1 MSSPSSRMRPAEGLS
16 TPVSRLITV
25 VLPAP
30 FGPIKA
36 WRAPFSILSETPAT
50 AAMPPKCFS
59 KPTVSSTTG
68 MAQRPSGRSE
78 EHTSELQSLRHIVCR
93 LLLEK
98 KKDKLGRRLREVEG
112 RGAEEHRR
120 AHRARLDQVLRA
132 EGQKAAANER
142 DVGRREVS
150 RPLGHAVAE

>member
-1 MSSPSSRMRPAEGLS
+1 MSCPSSRMRPAEGRS

-59 KPTVSSTTG
+59 RPTVSSATG
-68 MAQRPSGRSE
+68 MSAS
-78 EHTSELQSLRHIVCR
+78 LLRHPFPTFLRQRRRIEVGGGAGR
-93 LLLEK
+93 
-98 KKDKLGRRLREVEG
+98 DAARDPLGE
-112 RGAEEHRR
+112 R
-120 AHRARLDQVLRA
+120 AHAASPDPDALAPDQHD
-132 EGQKAAANER
+132 EDQ
-142 DVGRREVS
+142 
-150 RPLGHAVAE
+150 